1 MKMNVK
7 LWLLASLL
15 MGWIPAVIL
24 IPVLLVM
31 FELPPAIAISAGI
44 LVALLTGLVVQLDNL
59 RKWKQGEKQ
68 NQERRRQ
75 QEIEQAA
82 QDRKDFCKDCR
93 NFKIFSENDLRSPE
107 KKQRFQLIAKKHHL
121 EHLDQKELLA
131 ILEEGKQ
138 EYAVEQQKKEEA
150 RQQELEKKRAEERHQ
165 QVELSQYAR
174 YHGTD
179 KTQVMLSHELLLLKN
194 RISETMMTPPAMIP
208 KQKESDGMLA
218 AGTAYGLGG
227 ILPAAASLART
238 GEKNARIRQTN
249 AQIDQINS
257 ALIQSAALSNA
268 DSAAIAKRMES
279 FKDRASTLLLDE
291 DGDKVFSHL
300 HFADPQVEVSET
312 GTVTVRVKVTADE
325 GLKVFGKPAIA
336 DGSVKAEIFC
346 KGEKVGQ
353 AILVFPVFGTGNLLY
368 RQKVYHWQEK
378 DETVELTGMCL
389 STDGKRG
396 RHTVEFAPADLWAM
410 EK

>member
-174 YHGTD
+174 
-179 KTQVMLSHELLLLKN
+179 
-194 RISETMMTPPAMIP
+194 
-208 KQKESDGMLA
+208 
-218 AGTAYGLGG
+218 
-227 ILPAAASLART
+227 
-238 GEKNARIRQTN
+238 
-249 AQIDQINS
+249 
-257 ALIQSAALSNA
+257 
-268 DSAAIAKRMES
+268 
-279 FKDRASTLLLDE
+279 
-291 DGDKVFSHL
+291 
-300 HFADPQVEVSET
+300 
-312 GTVTVRVKVTADE
+312 
-325 GLKVFGKPAIA
+325 
-336 DGSVKAEIFC
+336 
-346 KGEKVGQ
+346 
-353 AILVFPVFGTGNLLY
+353 
-368 RQKVYHWQEK
+368 
-378 DETVELTGMCL
+378 
-389 STDGKRG
+389 
-396 RHTVEFAPADLWAM
+396 
-410 EK
+410 

>member
-1 MKMNVK
+1 M
-7 LWLLASLL
+7 
-15 MGWIPAVIL
+15 
-24 IPVLLVM
+24 
-31 FELPPAIAISAGI
+31 
-44 LVALLTGLVVQLDNL
+44 
-59 RKWKQGEKQ
+59 
-68 NQERRRQ
+68 
-75 QEIEQAA
+75 
-82 QDRKDFCKDCR
+82 
-93 NFKIFSENDLRSPE
+93 
-107 KKQRFQLIAKKHHL
+107 IAKKHHL
-121 EHLDQKELLA
+121 EQLDQKELLA

-138 EYAVEQQKKEEA
+138 EYEVEQRKAEEA

-194 RISETMMTPPAMIP
+194 RISETMMTPPTMIP

-218 AGTAYGLGG
+218 AGAAYGLGG

-238 GEKNARIRQTN
+238 GEKNARIRQAN

-336 DGSVKAEIFC
+336 DGSVKAEMFC

>member
-7 LWLLASLL
+7 LWLLASLFF
-15 MGWIPAVIL
+15 GWIPAAIL

-31 FELPPAIAISAGI
+31 LEMPPVIAISAGI
-44 LVALLTGLVVQLDNL
+44 LAALLTGLVVQLDNL

-82 QDRKDFCKDCR
+82 QNRKDFCKDCR
-93 NFKIFSENDLRSPE
+93 NFKIFSGNDLRSPE
-107 KKQRFQLIAKKHHL
+107 KKQRFQLIAKKYHL
-121 EHLDQKELLA
+121 EHLDQKELLS

-138 EYAVEQQKKEEA
+138 EYAVEQRKAEEA
-150 RQQELEKKRAEERHQ
+150 RQQELEKKRAEERQQ

-179 KTQVMLSHELLLLKN
+179 KTQAMLSHELLLLKN

-238 GEKNARIRQTN
+238 EEKNARIRQAN

-257 ALIQSAALSNA
+257 ALVRSVALDNA
-268 DSAAIAKRMES
+268 DNAAIAKRMES

-300 HFADPQVEVSET
+300 HFADPKVEVSET

-336 DGSVKAEIFC
+336 DGSIKAEIFC
-346 KGEKVGQ
+346 KGEKVGE

-378 DETVELTGMCL
+378 DETVELIGMCL
-389 STDGKRG
+389 SSGGKRG